1 MTNKLAVCVSPNL
14 QNKWRHYLM
23 HWFSACSLLHC
34 FFLHFIVSSLLPL
47 LPYLSY
53 FSPIPPSSLLSHLP
67 LSPVIS
73 FHRCNCGNQ
82 LYKRGLW
89 WYWSIHRVE
98 QRPNTGVNC
107 GRHHHRRQTGMFKS
121 VDRDHNTQSNV
132 LLQWQSCSL
141 YYSRMLYW
149 THNSGIWIRRNCC
162 VQWNYC

>member
-53 FSPIPPSSLLSHLP
+53 FSPIPPSSLLPHLP

-89 WYWSIHRVE
+89 WYCFVDRME
-98 QRPNTGVNC
+98 QRPSTGVNC
-107 GRHHHRRQTGMFKS
+107 GRHHHRRETGMFKL
-121 VDRDHNTQSNV
+121 VDSDHHTQSNM
-132 LLQWQSCSL
+132 LLHWRSCSV
-141 YYSRMLYW
+141 YSRMLYL
-149 THNSGIWIRRNCC
+149 T
-162 VQWNYC
+162 QWHMNRNYCV